1 MNKNENEII
10 YLLRNRDDREV
21 LGVYNSKEILEER
34 VVAEVTKLLKVYFDT
49 SKMSGTEIEIEI
61 RKLIHD
67 NFVIETWEL
76 NK

>member
-1 MNKNENEII
+1 MNKKI
-10 YLLRNRDDREV
+10 YLLRSRDDGEV

-34 VVAEVTKLLKVYFDT
+34 MFAEVTNLLKVYFDT
-49 SKMSGTEIEIEI
+49 SKMSGTEI

-67 NFVIETWEL
+67 SFVIETWEL

>member
-1 MNKNENEII
+1 MNKKI
-10 YLLRNRDDREV
+10 YLLRSRDDGEV

-34 VVAEVTKLLKVYFDT
+34 MFAEVTNLLKVCFDT

-67 NFVIETWEL
+67 SFVIETWEL

>member
-1 MNKNENEII
+1 MNKV
-10 YLLRNRDDREV
+10 YLLRCRDDGEV

-34 VVAEVTKLLKVYFDT
+34 MVAEVTSLLKTCFDT
-49 SKMSGTEIEIEI
+49 SKMSGAEIEIEI

-67 NFVIETWEL
+67 SFVIETWEL

>member
-1 MNKNENEII
+1 MVAAQI
-10 YLLRNRDDREV
+10 YLLRSRDDGEV

-34 VVAEVTKLLKVYFDT
+34 MVAEVTNLLKVCFDT
-49 SKMSGTEIEIEI
+49 SKMSGTEIEIKI

-67 NFVIETWEL
+67 NFTIETWEL

>member
-1 MNKNENEII
+1 MVAAEV
-10 YLLRNRDDREV
+10 YLLRCRDDGEV

-34 VVAEVTKLLKVYFDT
+34 MVAEVTSLLKTCFDT
-49 SKMSGTEIEIEI
+49 SKMSGAEIEIEI

-67 NFVIETWEL
+67 SFVIETWEL